1 MRHPPSKKSIDR
13 LNRPLKFFYLTS
25 VCCAFSL
32 FQLSCVSLAY
42 RFVYSNIDYLLAR
55 QVDHYFDTDKTQEK
69 LLRSELKK
77 IAVWH
82 KKNELPKYLDHLRS
96 LRDMV
101 MRNASRREFSKIVL
115 GTMKL
120 RDRLYYK
127 LEPALLSLSLT
138 LSEEQVEHFAK
149 VLDKE
154 NKEEYEEKFSMS
166 PQEQTTKRIEKSV
179 ERMESWFD
187 DLNPKQ
193 KKLLKAFISANP
205 RAGSSWFEEKKR
217 NQQNLIQVLKGKRSR
232 KKIQKSMR
240 ALFRVGS
247 QSKQTRTS
255 RKWTR
260 DGISLFHAFTRE
272 LTEKQKRHFDR
283 ELTDL
288 ENKINSIIKS

>member
-1 MRHPPSKKSIDR
+1 MRRPPLKKSIDR
-13 LNRPLKFFYLTS
+13 LNRSIKFFYFAS
-25 VCCAFSL
+25 VCCALL
-32 FQLSCVSLAY
+32 FQLSCTSFAY
-42 RFVYSNIDYLLAR
+42 RFVYSNIDYLLAK
-55 QVDHYFDTDKTQEK
+55 QVDRYFDIDGTQER

-77 IAVWH
+77 VAVWH
-82 KKNELPKYLDHLRS
+82 KKSELPKYADHLRS
-96 LRDMV
+96 AKDLV
-101 MRNASRREFSKIVL
+101 MQNASRQELSEIVTD
-115 GTMKL
+115 TMKL

-138 LSEEQVEHFAK
+138 LSEKQVEHFAK

-154 NKEEYEEKFSMS
+154 NKEEYEEKFSMN
-166 PQEQTTKRIEKSV
+166 PEEQIKKRIEKSI

-193 KKLLKAFISANP
+193 KKMFEAFIYAHP
-205 RAGSSWFEEKKR
+205 RSGSSWFEEKKR
-217 NQQNLIQVLKGKRSR
+217 NQQNFIKSLKGKRSR

-247 QSKQTRTS
+247 QSRQTRMS
-255 RKWTR
+255 QKWMK
-260 DGISLFHAFTRE
+260 DSISLFHGLTRE

-283 ELTDL
+283 EITDI